1 MKWISVG
8 DFRIGSEER
17 EAIKK
22 VLDSGRISEG
32 EKVAEFENDFSKYIG
47 TKYTVLVNSGTSA
60 IIAGL
65 MSLLFVDGLSI
76 KPQTNVITT
85 PVTYVATVNAIK
97 LAGFNP
103 VFVDVDR
110 ETFVITPENIK
121 KHLENVEDVDKYSIV
136 LPVHLM
142 GYPADMNEI
151 TRICKEYGLYSFED
165 SAQAHGSLYMGK
177 KCGSLS
183 LASAFSFY
191 IAHSIQVGEMGAL
204 TTNNPKVAK
213 LARRIKAHGRMC
225 DCRICTRFEGL
236 CPYKRT
242 GNEEFDP
249 RFYHTHIGYNFKTTE
264 FMAALGLVQLKKAD
278 WIKKKR
284 QENVKFLNE
293 GLAKISDILQ
303 LPKYS
308 EDISYLAYPVVIKKP
323 SIILRNKLMYKLEKN
338 GVEIRPLFSCIP
350 TQQPAYQCLKEKYKG
365 TLPNAEYVGKNGF
378 YIGCHQYLEQEDL
391 NYIISV
397 FERVLSPRV
406 S

>member
-17 EAIKK
+17 QAIKE

-32 EKVAEFENDFSKYIG
+32 EKVVEFENAFSKYIG

-60 IIAGL
+60 IIVGL
-65 MSLLFVDGLSI
+65 MSSLFVDNLGI

-85 PVTYVATVNAIK
+85 PVTYIATVNAIK

-121 KHLENVEDVDKYSIV
+121 KHLENVEDVNSYSMV

-142 GYPADMNEI
+142 GYPADMDEI
-151 TRICKEYGLYSFED
+151 NRICKEYGLYLFED
-165 SAQAHGSLYMGK
+165 SAQALGSFYK
-177 KCGSLS
+177 ERKCGSLS

-191 IAHSIQVGEMGAL
+191 IAHNIQVGEMGAL
-204 TTNNPKVAK
+204 TTNDRKIAK

-225 DCRICTRFEGL
+225 DCRVCTRSKGL
-236 CPYKRT
+236 CPYKST
-242 GNEEFDP
+242 DKEEFDP
-249 RFYHTHIGYNFKTTE
+249 RFYHTHIGYNFKTIE

-278 WIKKKR
+278 WIKRKR

-293 GLAKISDILQ
+293 RLAKFSDILQ
-303 LPKYS
+303 LPKYP
-308 EDISYLAYPVVIKKP
+308 EDVSYLAYPLVIKKSTVIP
-323 SIILRNKLMYKLEKN
+323 RNKLMYKLEKSWI
-338 GVEIRPLFSCIP
+338 ETRPLFSCIP
-350 TQQPAYQCLKEKYKG
+350 TQQPAYQYLEEKYEG
-365 TLPNAEYVGKNGF
+365 TLLNAEYIGKNGF
-378 YIGCHQYLEQEDL
+378 YIGCHQYLEQKDL

-397 FERVLSPRV
+397 FERILSPLIR
-406 S
+406 

>member
-8 DFRIGSEER
+8 DFRIESEEKQ
-17 EAIKK
+17 AIKE

-32 EKVAEFENDFSKYIG
+32 EKVVEFENAFSRYIG
-47 TKYTVLVNSGTSA
+47 TKHTALMNSGTSA

-65 MSLLFVDGLSI
+65 MSLLFADDLSI

-85 PVTYVATVNAIK
+85 PLTYIATVNAIE
-97 LAGFNP
+97 LARFNP
-103 VFVDVDR
+103 VFVDVDP
-110 ETFVITPENIK
+110 ETFVITPENVK
-121 KHLENVEDVDKYSIV
+121 KHLENVEDVNRYSIV

-142 GYPADMNEI
+142 GYPVDMDEI
-151 TRICKEYGLYSFED
+151 NRVCKEYGLLSFED
-165 SAQAHGSLYMGK
+165 SAQAHGSLYKGR

-191 IAHSIQVGEMGAL
+191 IAHNIQVGEMGAL
-204 TTNNPKVAK
+204 TTNDPKIAK

-225 DCRICTRFEGL
+225 DCRVCTRSMGL

-242 GNEEFDP
+242 GDEEFDP

-264 FMAALGLVQLKKAD
+264 FMATLGLVQLKRVD

-293 GLAKISDILQ
+293 GLAKFSDVLQ

-308 EDISYLAYPVVIKKP
+308 EDISYLAYPLVIKKRM
-323 SIILRNKLMYKLEKN
+323 SIPRNKLMYKLEKS
-338 GVEIRPLFSCIP
+338 GIETRPLFSCIP
-350 TQQPAYQCLKEKYKG
+350 TQQPAYQHLKEKYEG
-365 TLPNAEYVGKNGF
+365 TLPNAEYIGKNGF
-378 YIGCHQYLEQEDL
+378 YIGCHQFIRQEDL
-391 NYIISV
+391 SYIIGV
-397 FERVLSPRV
+397 FKQVLTTS
-406 S
+406 